1 MTSPTLYL
9 ARSCAALSLVA
20 GLTSFSLAGRAATAD
35 IPFTGAILSICALT
49 VGVPGI
55 LAPNATYDELSSTN
69 AGGTNG
75 TIAALTTGGGF
86 TITTEAPSN
95 FTLAPTGGGTN
106 VTFDTAYTATGV
118 TTISLSAGE
127 TITPLNVGLTT
138 VSVRLE
144 AAKSTG
150 AFPAGAY
157 SAEVLVRCE

>member
-1 MTSPTLYL
+1 MTRRTLCY
-9 ARSCAALSLVA
+9 ARSCGALALA
-20 GLTSFSLAGRAATAD
+20 MGLTSFPVAGLPATAD

-55 LAPNATYDELSSTN
+55 LAPNATYDELSSSN
-69 AGGTNG
+69 SGGSNG

-95 FTLAPTGGGTN
+95 FTLSPTGGGTN

-127 TITPLNVGLTT
+127 TISPLNVGLTT

-144 AAKSTG
+144 ATKSTG
-150 AFPAGAY
+150 SFPAGAY